1 MKHAVIRWNPATRE
15 YFCTTCGRTSD
26 AISDADA
33 QERLEQYDCEIPSV
47 EARSSEPGVKTQRLN
62 RKAYKRS
69 LE

>member
-1 MKHAVIRWNPATRE
+1 MN
-15 YFCTTCGRTSD
+15 CGRTSD
-26 AISDADA
+26 AISAADA

-47 EARSSEPGVKTQRLN
+47 EATGGEPGVKTLRLN